1 MSVVN
6 IQEKFNLFSDH
17 WSPKKVGELNGQQIL
32 LAKLKGE
39 FVYHTLEHED
49 EFFMVIK
56 GCLVIEMQAKTVTL
70 NEGEFYIV
78 PKGVAHKPIAKEEV
92 HILLFEPL
100 SIKHTGEVIAN
111 ITVETYE
118 AI

>member
-39 FVYHTLEHED
+39 FVYHTHEHED
-49 EFFMVIK
+49 EFFYGHQRVF
-56 GCLVIEMQAKTVTL
+56 G
-70 NEGEFYIV
+70 Y
-78 PKGVAHKPIAKEEV
+78 
-92 HILLFEPL
+92 
-100 SIKHTGEVIAN
+100 
-111 ITVETYE
+111 
-118 AI
+118 